1 MDTIDRHRFLASAIV
16 GRSTPVRESEAD
28 SPLAFSDGRTIY
40 LPQSDAT
47 HEGWPAVASQA
58 VLIAA
63 GSLHPSLLRQ
73 LVGRPATAQ
82 RYVYLEVLRATHV
95 LVDRLPWS
103 YSERVEFK
111 VKPRTES
118 ASASLTLA
126 ATRAPL
132 PPAPSYFG
140 TVRPL
145 LALRQ
150 AIGAGGLAAFST
162 QRPLET
168 PSATDVPELDEEDEG
183 EESAILRLLQ
193 NPFSAARPLGDLLN
207 NILGAGRTRGKR
219 DGAADGAVGSEIPV
233 GRVERA
239 LRRGVHAVLTGA
251 KAPDIEGVASVSV
264 LKYPEWNVN
273 TRRYAQDWVSLE
285 QVEPE
290 RVDEPS
296 NRDLAFPRPSLELRR
311 QLGRMG
317 LDRQLQTGQSDGSDL
332 DMRPIIDCAID
343 LYAGHS
349 PASLNVYRASLRS
362 RRDLAVN
369 IVLDISGST
378 GERRSDGGS
387 AFEDQRQ
394 LAYQLGFTLDSL
406 GDTVAMMGFHSW
418 GRNLARAVRI
428 KNHDERWSLAVAER
442 LRSLDPV
449 GYTRMGAAIRH
460 GHHVLHDR
468 IRLPNRLLIL
478 ITDGVAYDQDYELN
492 YAAADARRSLE
503 EARRAGT
510 ACLALSVGAG
520 ATADELAKVFG
531 ATNIL
536 TVDEVDQV
544 SRRIREVCR
553 HALASVSQRRFTDSG
568 RIQRPR

>member
-1 MDTIDRHRFLASAIV
+1 MDTIDRYRFLASAIV
-16 GRSTPVRESEAD
+16 GRSTSVRD
-28 SPLAFSDGRTIY
+28 SDTKSALAFSDGRTIF
-40 LPQSDAT
+40 LPHSDAT
-47 HEGWPAVASQA
+47 HEGWPAVAAQS

-63 GSLHPSLLRQ
+63 GSLHPSLLRH
-73 LVGRPATAQ
+73 LVGRPAIAQ

-132 PPAPSYFG
+132 PPPPSYFG

-145 LALRQ
+145 LTLRQ
-150 AIGAGGLAAFST
+150 AIGTGGLAAFST

-168 PSATDVPELDEEDEG
+168 PSAADVPELDEEDEG

-193 NPFSAARPLGDLLN
+193 NPFSAARPWGDLLN
-207 NILGAGRTRGKR
+207 NILGAGRTRGQR
-219 DGAADGAVGSEIPV
+219 EGAADGAVGSEIPL
-233 GRVERA
+233 GRVERV

-264 LKYPEWNVN
+264 LKYPEWNMN

-285 QVEPE
+285 QVGAE
-290 RVDEPS
+290 RVGEPPIGTI
-296 NRDLAFPRPSLELRR
+296 AFPRPALELRR
-311 QLGRMG
+311 QLSRLG
-317 LDRQLQTGQSDGSDL
+317 LDPQLQTGQSDGSDL
-332 DMRPIIDCAID
+332 DMRPIVDCVIN
-343 LYAGHS
+343 LKAGHS
-349 PASLNVYRASLRS
+349 PASLNVYRASLRT
-362 RRDLAVN
+362 RRNLAVN

-378 GERRSDGGS
+378 GERRPDGGS

-492 YAAADARRSLE
+492 YAAADARRALE